1 MNDLESNQFTEW
13 GRRAANGA
21 QNFTNKVNW
30 STEVLR
36 RQRMLTRM
44 RMSVT
49 LLLWIATV
57 NWRAVSIFEALR

>member
-1 MNDLESNQFTEW
+1 
-13 GRRAANGA
+13 
-21 QNFTNKVNW
+21 
-30 STEVLR
+30 
-36 RQRMLTRM
+36 MLTRM